1 MSGMTDHLNSDS
13 DQFIS
18 NSLNL
23 ALELLND
30 IFLQIS
36 TLEIK
41 QDEQRHFSNLH
52 LTKLSLNLTQFI
64 ELTTLTSRMI
74 TLKKSMTFNEVKNSH
89 IHLLF
94 VLKGIN
100 QAQLKNDEMIL
111 EDLIKYELKDNLTQW
126 KINIIPTIKRMLNP

>member
-1 MSGMTDHLNSDS
+1 MSGMTDQLNSDS

-30 IFLQIS
+30 IFLQIN
-36 TLEIK
+36 TFEIK
-41 QDEQRHFSNLH
+41 QDEHRHFSNLH

-74 TLKKSMTFNEVKNSH
+74 TLKKGIAFNEVKNSH
-89 IHLLF
+89 VHLLF

-100 QAQLKNDEMIL
+100 QAQLKNDQIIL

-126 KINIIPTIKRMLNP
+126 KINIIPTIKRILNP

>member
-1 MSGMTDHLNSDS
+1 MSGMTNHLNSDS
-13 DQFIS
+13 DQSIS

-23 ALELLND
+23 ALELLSD
-30 IFLQIS
+30 IFIQIS
-36 TLEIK
+36 TFDIK
-41 QDEQRHFSNLH
+41 SDEHRHFSNQH
-52 LTKLSLNLTQFI
+52 LTKLSLDITQFV

-74 TLKKSMTFNEVKNSH
+74 TLKKNITLNEVKNSH

-100 QAQLKNDEMIL
+100 QAQLKNDELIL

-126 KINIIPTIKRMLNP
+126 KINLIPTIKRMLNP

>member
-30 IFLQIS
+30 IFNQIN

-41 QDEQRHFSNLH
+41 SDEHRHFSNQH
-52 LTKLSLNLTQFI
+52 LTKLSLDITQFV

-74 TLKKSMTFNEVKNSH
+74 TLKKNITLNVVKESH

-100 QAQLKNDEMIL
+100 QAQLKNDELIL

>member
-1 MSGMTDHLNSDS
+1 MSGMTNHLNSDS
-13 DQFIS
+13 DQSIS

-23 ALELLND
+23 ALELLSD
-30 IFLQIS
+30 IFIQIS

-41 QDEQRHFSNLH
+41 SDEHRHFSNQH
-52 LTKLSLNLTQFI
+52 LTKLSIDITQFV

-74 TLKKSMTFNEVKNSH
+74 TLKKNITLNEVKNSH

-100 QAQLKNDEMIL
+100 QAQLKNDELIL

>member
-30 IFLQIS
+30 IFNQIN

-41 QDEQRHFSNLH
+41 SDEHRHFSNQH
-52 LTKLSLNLTQFI
+52 LTKLSLDITQFV

-74 TLKKSMTFNEVKNSH
+74 TLKKNITLNVVKDSH

-100 QAQLKNDEMIL
+100 QAQLKNDELIL

>member
-1 MSGMTDHLNSDS
+1 MSGMTDHLNTDS

-36 TLEIK
+36 TLELK
-41 QDEQRHFSNLH
+41 SDEHRHFSNLH

-74 TLKKSMTFNEVKNSH
+74 TLKKSLTLNEVKNSH

>member
-1 MSGMTDHLNSDS
+1 MTDHLNSDS

-30 IFLQIS
+30 IFNQIN

-41 QDEQRHFSNLH
+41 SDEHRHFSNQH
-52 LTKLSLNLTQFI
+52 LTKLSLDITQFV

-74 TLKKSMTFNEVKNSH
+74 TLKKNITLNVVKDSH

-100 QAQLKNDEMIL
+100 QAQLKNDELIL